1 MRPVE
6 DPAVMGL
13 CLVLWSTSN
22 CMYLKN
28 AFKGRSMSKSHVRI
42 NLCCWLF
49 RSPDVLSKGQT
60 VLSKQKVF
68 SGKNPTVSWPQC
80 TCKPPA
86 TVDGRVWVSRLGGRD
101 WCLCVCFLS
110 GKASLQELFAVS
122 VSDLVFDFGE
132 ACVYVPQENPFLP
145 STQMASWSC
154 SLSVSTL
161 VVGLW
166 SLWEVS
172 FSSCVNLLPQHT
184 LS

>member
-1 MRPVE
+1 
-6 DPAVMGL
+6 
-13 CLVLWSTSN
+13 
-22 CMYLKN
+22 MYLKN
-28 AFKGRSMSKSHVRI
+28 AFKDRSMSRSHMRI
-42 NLCCWLF
+42 NLCRWLF
-49 RSPDVLSKGQT
+49 WSPDVLSKGQT

-68 SGKNPTVSWPQC
+68 SGKNPTVSRPQC

-86 TVDGRVWVSRLGGRD
+86 SVDGRVWVSRLGGRD
-101 WCLCVCFLS
+101 WSLCVCFLS
-110 GKASLQELFAVS
+110 GKASLQELFAVF

-166 SLWEVS
+166 SFWEVS
-172 FSSCVNLLPQHT
+172 FTSCVNLLPQHT